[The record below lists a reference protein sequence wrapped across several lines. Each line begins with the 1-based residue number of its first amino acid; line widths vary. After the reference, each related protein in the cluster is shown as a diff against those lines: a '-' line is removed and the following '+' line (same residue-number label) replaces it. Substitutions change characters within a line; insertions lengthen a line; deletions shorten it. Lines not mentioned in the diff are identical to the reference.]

1 MYRASWRASRF
12 QDIEGNRRHTLWPS
26 AQPGDHVDALYMP
39 WAVESDQRVVS
50 VFDTEGRAARM
61 SAMMDS
67 SLFPP
72 PFPQA
77 GGARHSA
84 WIGQGKRD
92 TWLERDLS
100 TKERVWTGEFD
111 VERRPSWQS
120 HRFDGQVTLAQLAQ
134 EEASK
139 VVSMETFAVNW
150 EVDDVENPLNF
161 TAGRKW
167 FNAMLLAFACF
178 MVSIASSGFSQGMY
192 EDIRFCSVHHL
203 TISQAQN
210 SSRPS
215 FTSLKL
221 RLSSLPQHLCLA
233 SQSEPSFSLL

>member
-1 MYRASWRASRF
+1 MFRSSWRASRF
-12 QDIEGNRRHTLWPS
+12 QDLEGNKRHTVWPS
-26 AQPGDHVDALYMP
+26 AQAGDHIDAPYTP

-72 PFPQA
+72 PPP

-84 WIGQGKRD
+84 WIGRAAQRD
-92 TWLERDLS
+92 TWLGRELA

-111 VERRPSWQS
+111 VERRPSWQTRGS
-120 HRFDGQVTLAQLAQ
+120 DRWDGEVSLAQLAKDIA
-134 EEASK
+134 EK
-139 VVSMETFAVNW
+139 DTLAVNW

-161 TAGRKW
+161 TSGRKW

-178 MVSIASSGFSQGMY
+178 MVSIASSGFSQGM
-192 EDIRFCSVHHL
+192 
-203 TISQAQN
+203 
-210 SSRPS
+210 
-215 FTSLKL
+215 
-221 RLSSLPQHLCLA
+221 
-233 SQSEPSFSLL
+233 